1 MKNYDSTE
9 ATEIYENIPSC
20 ICSSRVVTV
29 TDSFLCQPKRE
40 GKGKGGKGKKK
51 KKKEGKMFPRAKSYI
66 TRLFWGIIL
75 DKKHVLKE
83 EFLSSE

>member
-20 ICSSRVVTV
+20 ICSSWVVTV

-40 GKGKGGKGKKK
+40 GKGKGGKGKEKK
-51 KKKEGKMFPRAKSYI
+51 KRKEKCFQELNHISQGSSGV
-66 TRLFWGIIL
+66 LF
-75 DKKHVLKE
+75 
-83 EFLSSE
+83 